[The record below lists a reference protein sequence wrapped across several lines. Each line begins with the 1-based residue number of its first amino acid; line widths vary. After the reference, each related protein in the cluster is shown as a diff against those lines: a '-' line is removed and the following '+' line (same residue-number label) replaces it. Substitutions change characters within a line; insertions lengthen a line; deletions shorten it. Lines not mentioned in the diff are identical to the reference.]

1 MKAFNKRKKPKHF
14 RKNKNRIIDYEKA
27 IKKMI
32 SLNSAI
38 KNFYNKIDRIDES
51 KEIKITI
58 EMLKTD

>member
-1 MKAFNKRKKPKHF
+1 MKAFNKRRKPKHA

-27 IKKMI
+27 IKKII

-38 KNFYNKIDRIDES
+38 KNFCNKIDGIDES

-58 EMLKTD
+58 EI

>member
-1 MKAFNKRKKPKHF
+1 MKAYNKRKKPKHAI
-14 RKNKNRIIDYEKA
+14 KNKIRIINYEKA

-38 KNFYNKIDRIDES
+38 KNFCNKIDGIDES

-58 EMLKTD
+58 EI